1 MSASTLITIEINN
14 DLNQILNETAT
25 EENTTKVD
33 FITQALIEKLEDLE
47 DIKAADE
54 AYKKWIDGGK
64 KTYSHEEMMEMYG

>member
-14 DLNQILNETAT
+14 DLNQILNETAA

-64 KTYSHEEMMEMYG
+64 KTYSHKEMMEMYG